1 MKVIFLDIDG
11 VLQPYNS
18 GERFEHDSEKIVQEL
33 TDKKGIDYSQYYK
46 IDVAAAYYD
55 WDYSAVNT
63 LRYILEQTDAK
74 IVVSSDWRDIKR
86 PYKVRDLLAI
96 YNLDKY
102 WIADTEK
109 IEEDDIENS
118 EEYQKYT
125 YRTREIKKYLRK
137 HPEVENY
144 VAIDDKY
151 LNKGL
156 EGHFVLT
163 DNLITYEQA
172 KTCIVILNSDSM
184 EEQIFERLTLNEKN
198 ISELKE
204 ELKKFEKYILNKF
217 SE

>member
-86 PYKVRDLLAI
+86 PRVGAYVYGITKENGASVSGPLLGVVVSINPTYVVAGDPEKGI
-96 YNLDKY
+96 LTKHLLQLK
-102 WIADTEK
+102 TEY
-109 IEEDDIENS
+109 IRTVDCVYRN
-118 EEYQKYT
+118 YT
-125 YRTREIKKYLRK
+125 SCF
-137 HPEVENY
+137 
-144 VAIDDKY
+144 D
-151 LNKGL
+151 
-156 EGHFVLT
+156 
-163 DNLITYEQA
+163 
-172 KTCIVILNSDSM
+172 
-184 EEQIFERLTLNEKN
+184 
-198 ISELKE
+198 
-204 ELKKFEKYILNKF
+204 
-217 SE
+217 